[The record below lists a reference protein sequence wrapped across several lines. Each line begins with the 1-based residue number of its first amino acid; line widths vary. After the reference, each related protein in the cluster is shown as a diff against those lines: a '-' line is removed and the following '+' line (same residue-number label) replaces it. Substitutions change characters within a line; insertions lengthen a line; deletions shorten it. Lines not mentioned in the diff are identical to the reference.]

1 MKLTASNADELT
13 QAIKF
18 SKLSTQEQQ
27 EGNDLAEALRL
38 NKVEANNKK
47 QAQQE
52 QFKLA
57 EAQLLSIVHNK
68 AIDDAEQAQ
77 GHELNSADSS
87 AILDVSINNVEHFL
101 NQHLGLLRL

>member
-38 NKVEANNKK
+38 NKIESNNKK
-47 QAQQE
+47 
-52 QFKLA
+52 
-57 EAQLLSIVHNK
+57 
-68 AIDDAEQAQ
+68 
-77 GHELNSADSS
+77 
-87 AILDVSINNVEHFL
+87 
-101 NQHLGLLRL
+101 